1 MLKNKTYN
9 ADITAGSLLLSETKA
24 VAGLLIDGKSFK
36 EISSLVNKE
45 NILQKRSS
53 ASSTRIYSLIK
64 HRLELFDKDLWSLIY
79 YGDSDTSRL
88 AAMIATLKNS
98 RILADFMLFV
108 LKEKYQLFE
117 TEVSKQSWEKFI
129 QDCKMKNPDMP
140 DWSEKTV
147 KKIGDCVFRIL
158 AETGYINSTKEG
170 VLQKV
175 YIPADIKNFLQSHN
189 ENHILKCMEVS
200 L

>member
-1 MLKNKTYN
+1 MIQSKPYS

-24 VAGLLIDGKSFK
+24 VTGLLLEGKTFK
-36 EISSLVNKE
+36 EIGKLVE
-45 NILQKRSS
+45 TQNILQKRSN

-64 HRLELFDKDLWSLIY
+64 HRLEMFDHELWSLIY
-79 YGDSDTSRL
+79 YGDSDTSR
-88 AAMIATLKNS
+88 IATLVACIKNS

-108 LKEKYQLFE
+108 LREKYQLFE
-117 TEVSKQSWEKFI
+117 TQITKLSWEKFV

-140 DWSEKTV
+140 EWTENTV

-158 AETGYINSTKEG
+158 SETRYIDSTKDG
-170 VLQKV
+170 NLQKV
-175 YIPADIKNFLQSHN
+175 YIPPEVKEFLKKHN
-189 ENHILKCMEVS
+189 ETHVLKCVEVS